1 MKKNLTK
8 ISDLD
13 QHEISKIIKQAF
25 LYKEEKDQGQEHK
38 NILKKKTIAMI
49 FEKASLRTK
58 ASMETAAYQLG
69 GHAIYLS
76 SSQILASGNNQQ
88 GRESVPDIAHNLERF
103 CEVIAARVYQHKT
116 VQTLASSSSKPV
128 INLLCDQHHPT
139 QTLADLMVIY
149 WHKKSFKNIKVCFIG
164 DSNNVS
170 QDLMQ
175 GCSIMGIDFS
185 IATPKNYPVPEQVIK
200 ETLEYAKKSGAKIEV
215 TNSPEIAIKN
225 ADFVYTDTFISM
237 GEENQYEQKIQEFS
251 NYQIN
256 ARIIKQAK
264 NDVKFMHCL
273 PAHRGEEVTD
283 EIMDSKQSIVFD
295 QAECRLH
302 IMKSLLHY
310 YFT

>member
-13 QHEISKIIKQAF
+13 KQEISKIIKQAF
-25 LYKEEKDQGQEHK
+25 LYKKEKDQGKEHAD
-38 NILKKKTIAMI
+38 ILKKKTIAMI

-58 ASMETAAYQLG
+58 VAMETAAYQLG
-69 GHAIYLS
+69 GHAVYLT

-88 GRESVPDIAHNLERF
+88 GRESIPDIAHNLERF
-103 CEVIAARVYQHKT
+103 CELITARVYHHETIKI
-116 VQTLASSSSKPV
+116 LSESSNKPV

-149 WHKKSFKNIKVCFIG
+149 WHKQSFENLKVCFIG
-164 DSNNVS
+164 DANNVS

-185 IATPKNYPVPEQVIK
+185 IATPESYPVPNNVIT
-200 ETLEYAKKSGAKIEV
+200 EALNHASKSGAKVEV
-215 TNSPEIAIKN
+215 TTSPEIAIKN

-237 GEENQYEQKIQEFS
+237 GEEDQYQAKIKEFAD
-251 NYQIN
+251 YQIN
-256 ARIIKQAK
+256 SEILKHAK

-283 EIMDSKQSIVFD
+283 EVMDSKHSIIFD

-310 YFT
+310 YFG